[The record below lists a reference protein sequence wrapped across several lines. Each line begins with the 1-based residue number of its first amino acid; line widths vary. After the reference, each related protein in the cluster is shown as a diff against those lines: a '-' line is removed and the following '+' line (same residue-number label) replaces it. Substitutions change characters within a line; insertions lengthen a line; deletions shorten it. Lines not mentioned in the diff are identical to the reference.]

1 MPSSKL
7 WIGVL
12 VGIAVLA
19 SFSLFTVHARE
30 KAILL
35 QLGAVVRADFEPGLH
50 FKLPFIQNVLKFDA
64 RVQTLSSEPELYLTF
79 EKKNVLVDSF
89 VKWRV
94 KNVERFFTA
103 TGGGIILRANSRLD
117 ELVRKGLKDEFG
129 KRSIQDVVSGDR
141 AEIMKILK
149 ENLNQASQ
157 DFGIDIVD
165 VRIKRIDLPAE
176 VSTSVFQRM
185 QAERQ
190 RVAKDFRSR
199 GEEEARRIRAR
210 AEKEREIA
218 LAEAERDGQTIRGEG
233 DAVATQT
240 YSAAFSQDPEFYALY
255 RSLNAYQATFRD
267 RGDVL
272 LLEPS
277 SDFFRFFHGPDGKR

>member
-12 VGIAVLA
+12 VGIVVLA